1 MYPLEK
7 EIATHSSILVW
18 RIPWIEES
26 ARLQF
31 MGSQESDTTQ
41 QLNHNQGIK
50 RYKLLC
56 INTIKWNMLQAVE
69 YSFILDKTI

>member
-1 MYPLEK
+1 MKITKQRTKL
-7 EIATHSSILVW
+7 LVTN
-18 RIPWIEES
+18 REREVGKGMIE
-26 ARLQF
+26 
-31 MGSQESDTTQ
+31 
-41 QLNHNQGIK
+41 GIK